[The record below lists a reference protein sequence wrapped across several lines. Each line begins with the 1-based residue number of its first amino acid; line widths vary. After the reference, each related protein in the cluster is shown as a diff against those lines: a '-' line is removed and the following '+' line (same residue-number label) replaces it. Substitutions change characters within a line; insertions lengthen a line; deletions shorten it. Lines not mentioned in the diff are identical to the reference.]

1 MNAIGKIGVV
11 GLGYVGLPLAV
22 AFARKYAVVGF
33 DVSEGRIAALR
44 QGVDFTNEVSAEEL
58 QRSNLVVTSAAED
71 EFGITL
77 SELDAFSQLDVLI
90 YAVSHEAYAA
100 MGSQAIADMI
110 APGGILIDVKSS
122 VARDQLPEGIRYWSL

>member
-71 EFGITL
+71 LRGCGIVIVTVPMSL
-77 SELDAFSQLDVLI
+77 SPKASKI
-90 YAVSHEAYAA
+90 
-100 MGSQAIADMI
+100 
-110 APGGILIDVKSS
+110 
-122 VARDQLPEGIRYWSL
+122 W